1 MNKKGK
7 HAKDQS
13 VDEYEPPT
21 KKAKI
26 SKKTKKKGSDDK
38 DEVSLIKSGSRA
50 DTGGSSHTKDGRSP
64 MKTKGYEKPTVEDTK
79 DVDLASRPRDKFHSK
94 KPSRLPP
101 MSKRKAAETEVDH
114 EDGGP
119 PSLKKPRATKA
130 LKAAT
135 PVLPKAAVTEVA
147 DSEDEDDDDDDEP
160 LSATRPRITRAV

>member
-26 SKKTKKKGSDDK
+26 TKKTKKKGSDDK
-38 DEVSLIKSGSRA
+38 DEVSLIKIGSRA

-119 PSLKKPRATKA
+119 PSRGGPRAA
-130 LKAAT
+130 GARGAAA
-135 PVLPKAAVTEVA
+135 PGRPGAAGAE
-147 DSEDEDDDDDDEP
+147 
-160 LSATRPRITRAV
+160 